1 MERKCENRTSYFRY
15 FMAENCEMIPG
26 AWGVYLRN
34 ELRTHRSE
42 SRQGDGEGTTI
53 PISEQADIM
62 GKSGSILLGTL

>member
-1 MERKCENRTSYFRY
+1 
-15 FMAENCEMIPG
+15 MAENCEMIPG

-62 GKSGSILLGTL
+62 GKSGSILLGTLW